1 MYVQKDVKNV
11 ISLWVRSKKEEYAGT
26 FAIVSR
32 TIYVKSE
39 KITSWHQFLVDLWVA
54 RVLQNR
60 SEDALLPKTRTDN
73 GQAGG

>member
-1 MYVQKDVKNV
+1 MLEPLQL
-11 ISLWVRSKKEEYAGT
+11 SLAQSKLKA
-26 FAIVSR
+26 
-32 TIYVKSE
+32 K
-39 KITSWHQFLVDLWVA
+39 KIASWHQFLVDLWVA